1 MTSVDADLRS
11 GRRLE
16 AERRSES
23 IIYTPFAGAVGMLVH
38 MNENVTMGKCFKKK
52 KKTRLKKQNCRYNYF

>member
-38 MNENVTMGKCFKKK
+38 MNENVTMGK
-52 KKTRLKKQNCRYNYF
+52 LKSCLLL